1 MSLIKDVMKEKMQ
14 ELEDKLTE
22 EIPAKLDDPELKAKI
37 VKKLNDN
44 VNIPIINES
53 TEGKVI
59 GYIYDIFVSAVKK
72 ALTK

>member
-53 TEGKVI
+53 TEGKII

>member
-22 EIPAKLDDPELKAKI
+22 ELPKKLDDPELKAKI

-53 TEGKVI
+53 TEEKVI
-59 GYIYDIFVSAVKK
+59 GYIYDVFTSAVKK

>member
-53 TEGKVI
+53 TEGKDSV
-59 GYIYDIFVSAVKK
+59 
-72 ALTK
+72 